1 MFERLVVG
9 VDPGTAATG
18 VAAVTAGGRG
28 ASAPR
33 PALARPAVL
42 WSETVRTS
50 PRAPEAERLRALYRA
65 IRDLLEA
72 RPPEALA
79 VERLMWGRNAPS
91 AMAVARASGVVLLA
105 AAELG
110 VPVHEYAPLEVKMA
124 ITGNGTAGK
133 DEVRRALQRL
143 HGVRDVPS
151 EPDAADAVAVALCHL
166 HRSPALSEAAAGPRR
181 ALR

>member
-1 MFERLVVG
+1 
-9 VDPGTAATG
+9 
-18 VAAVTAGGRG
+18 
-28 ASAPR
+28 
-33 PALARPAVL
+33 
-42 WSETVRTS
+42 
-50 PRAPEAERLRALYRA
+50 
-65 IRDLLEA
+65 
-72 RPPEALA
+72 
-79 VERLMWGRNAPS
+79 
-91 AMAVARASGVVLLA
+91 VARASGVVLLA

>member
-18 VAAVTAGGRG
+18 VAAITSGGSG
-28 ASAPR
+28 GSAPR
-33 PALARPAVL
+33 RALAPPAVL
-42 WSETVRTS
+42 WSQTVRTS
-50 PRAPEAERLRALYRA
+50 PRVPEAERLRTLYRT

-110 VPVHEYAPLEVKMA
+110 VPVREYAPLEVKMA
-124 ITGNGTAGK
+124 VTGNGTAGK
-133 DEVRRALQRL
+133 DEVRRALERL

-166 HRSPALSEAAAGPRR
+166 HRSRALSDAAAAPGARR
-181 ALR
+181 

>member
-18 VAAVTAGGRG
+18 VAAVSTGGRG
-28 ASAPR
+28 APAPSR
-33 PALARPAVL
+33 ELARPAVL
-42 WSETVRTS
+42 WAETVRTS
-50 PRAPEAERLRALYRA
+50 PRAPEPERLRALYRA

-72 RPPEALA
+72 RLPEALA

-110 VPVHEYAPLEVKMA
+110 VPVREYAPLEVKMA

-143 HGVRDVPS
+143 HKVRDVPS

-166 HRSPALSEAAAGPRR
+166 NRSPALSEAAATIRGAR
-181 ALR
+181 